1 LKKTV
6 PDKLIFKL
14 GQKSFGIDT
23 GIVDGVVE
31 VKKVFFLPGGGGK
44 GLVKGIISLRGTP
57 VTVIDGGV
65 LEAGPSAISDIP
77 RKIIVVRE
85 DEHIIGIDIGDAE
98 VSVLRREDSDGNGAD
113 RTADDPGGFA
123 VDGEEVHDVDCAGLF
138 NRAEKI
144 LSPEHKRVVI
154 ADDMEFFRS
163 ALKGILTGAGFRVIA
178 EAHNGEEAVEMAEI
192 LKPDIVILDVVM
204 PIKNGIDAATEI
216 NGLTPRP
223 GIIMCSSLDDK
234 PVVDGA
240 LRAGADAYI
249 TKPLNRGQIIDTLY
263 SLKHKKN

>member
-1 LKKTV
+1 M

-23 GIVDGVVE
+23 GVVDGVVE
-31 VKKVFFLPGGGGK
+31 VNKVFFLPGGK
-44 GLVKGIISLRGTP
+44 GLVKGIISLRGDP

-65 LEAGPSAISDIP
+65 LDAGSPVPPDRP

-85 DEHIIGIDIGDAE
+85 DEHIIGIDIGGAE
-98 VSVLRREDSDGNGAD
+98 VSVIRLENPAD
-113 RTADDPGGFA
+113 RGAESTADGPGGA
-123 VDGEEVHDVDCAGLF
+123 KVNAEEVHDVDCAGLF

-144 LSPEHKRVVI
+144 LSPEHLRVVI
-154 ADDMEFFRS
+154 ADDTDFFRN
-163 ALKGILTGAGFRVIA
+163 ALKGILKGAGFRVVA

-204 PIKNGIDAATEI
+204 PLKNGIDAATEI
-216 NGLTPRP
+216 NKLTPRP
-223 GIIMCSSLDDK
+223 RIIMCSSLDDK

-263 SLKHKKN
+263 SLKDKKR

>member
-1 LKKTV
+1 MKKTV

-31 VKKVFFLPGGGGK
+31 VNKVFFLPGGK
-44 GLVKGIISLRGTP
+44 GLVKGIISLRGNP

-65 LEAGPSAISDIP
+65 LEAGSSVLSDIP

-98 VSVLRREDSDGNGAD
+98 VSVLRREDPAD
-113 RTADDPGGFA
+113 KGENPMAGGFEGAA
-123 VDGEEVHDVDCAGLF
+123 VDEEEVHDVDCAGLF
-138 NRAEKI
+138 NRAEKV

-154 ADDMEFFRS
+154 ADDTEFFRN

-204 PIKNGIDAATEI
+204 PLKNGIDAATEI
-216 NGLTPRP
+216 NRLTPRP

-249 TKPLNRGQIIDTLY
+249 GKPLNRGQIIDTLY